1 MKKIFLLVLILALMV
16 ACGYSPGKRYY
27 QLVFEAY
34 PGTIKP
40 DASFPGLDKTILI
53 EPVTVEE
60 IYNDYHLV
68 YRTSP
73 YELNYYAYHFWI
85 KRPDKLIRDVI
96 FDYLTAKKIF
106 SRIVYSR
113 AEAEPD
119 YQVKIRVNVIEEHDL
134 KKVWL
139 VRLNME
145 IEIRDFQ
152 SGSLLVFHRF
162 DRRKNLPEKKVGR
175 VPIALS
181 QILVEEIDI
190 VLKELLAKL
199 Q

>member
-1 MKKIFLLVLILALMV
+1 MKKFFLLSLILALTA
-16 ACGYSPGKRYY
+16 ACASSPGKRYY
-27 QLVFEAY
+27 QLVFEPY

-40 DASFPGLDKTILI
+40 DTSSQKLDKTILI

-85 KRPDKLIRDVI
+85 KRPEKLIRDVI
-96 FDYLTAKKIF
+96 FDYLTAKKVF

-119 YQVKIRVNVIEEHDL
+119 YQVKARVDVIEEHDIKNVWSARL
-134 KKVWL
+134 K
-139 VRLNME
+139 ME
-145 IEIRDFQ
+145 IEIRNFQ
-152 SGSLLVFHRF
+152 SGDILVLHRF

-175 VPIALS
+175 VPIVLS
-181 QILVEEIDI
+181 QLLVEELDT
-190 VLKELLAKL
+190 VLKELWAKL